1 MCKKYIYKK
10 NLLLCTIAGT
20 FIFSHFGST
29 YANTQPSIMGMVRAD
44 KAEEEKIS
52 KNVFVRSNNA
62 VVADDK
68 SSITVKNSTLRS
80 SGVLLSARTGGH
92 IHAKEI
98 VGKAGTNGLE
108 IANGTIHVENSIIT
122 VPGHHKNYGIRFD
135 YISDSYVKEGESVV
149 NKVFLT
155 NTKLLMTN
163 GIGIAGPYSS
173 KSVAEIFLKNSE
185 IRADMLLKNKS
196 VSEDKKPKTLVLTAD
211 NSIME
216 GKVKTFTQNTT
227 IFTLNNGSKWH
238 LKISPFEVEDEFSS
252 SNAYK
257 LIDIKQ
263 RAQSVVSILNLNNSS
278 IIFNAPHN
286 LVENHYQ
293 ILNVGRLPQ
302 SKEPKPQENATPN
315 ETAVYNA
322 TGNARIYFNT
332 EWSNGLIK
340 EQQKTDLLLVH
351 GDVSGTTRVYFNN
364 LSKRTES
371 SNQESEERNSIP
383 LNARGLS
390 LIQVS
395 GQANEDSFKLA
406 NGYTTMNG
414 LPYKYILNGY
424 GPTSRHGKADWAQ
437 NHLSEIAQK
446 SVSQESKEKD
456 AKSPD
461 ATSLEKENNRQL
473 FLENNDTF
481 WDFRL
486 QSATLDDEG
495 KIKALVP
502 QMASYL
508 VMSNALFSSGLA
520 DANNQNTLLDNMH
533 ATVFGLE
540 GHKKKGIFLSTYGNK
555 VTLSSNRSPLEYG
568 YGADVRYAALQ
579 AGITL
584 ATLEN
589 QNLIAN
595 FGFLGTY
602 GKLAFTPKDMEG
614 SDKSILD
621 KWSFTVYSNLHHD
634 NGFYIN
640 ALFSYG
646 VLNGNITT
654 ALINNTAELNNTDTL
669 NISATIGQ
677 KLATGV
683 EGLAFEPQA
692 QLIYQ
697 HVAFGTLSDVDGFQV
712 NIKTPHQWL
721 VRIGGRLT
729 KMILP
734 IENDRILSF
743 YGKLNVIKAFGEKS
757 TIDIVE
763 SFHVDSIGSSLEGGL
778 GINAQLSKKIALHAD
793 VNYQHK
799 LQKAGLSGINFSGG
813 MRYRF

>member
-1 MCKKYIYKK
+1 MCKKSIYKK

-29 YANTQPSIMGMVRAD
+29 YANTQPSIMSMVRAD
-44 KAEEEKIS
+44 KAGEEKIF
-52 KNVFVRSNNA
+52 KNVFVRSNYNA

-68 SSITVKNSTLRS
+68 AFIIIKNSTMRS
-80 SGVLLSARTGGH
+80 NGVLLSAATGGR

-98 VGKAGTNGLE
+98 VGKAGTHGLE
-108 IANGTIHVENSIIT
+108 IANGTIHVENSIIN
-122 VPGHHKNYGIRFD
+122 VAGHHKNYGIRFD
-135 YISDSYVKEGESVV
+135 YISDSYVKEGEQVV
-149 NKVFLT
+149 NKAILT
-155 NTKLLMTN
+155 NTKLLMTD

-173 KSVAEIFLKNSE
+173 KSVAEVFLKNSE

-196 VSEDKKPKTLVLTAD
+196 VPEDSKPKTLTLTAD
-211 NSIME
+211 NSIIE

-227 IFTLNNGSKWH
+227 IFTLNNGSKWY
-238 LKISPFEVEDEFSS
+238 LKISPFEVEDEYSTS
-252 SNAYK
+252 HSYK

-278 IIFNAPHN
+278 IIFNAPHD

-293 ILNVGRLPQ
+293 TLNVGRLPQ
-302 SKEPKPQENATPN
+302 KAEQNRSSDA
-315 ETAVYNA
+315 AMVYNV

-332 EWSNGLIK
+332 EWSDGLAK
-340 EQQKTDLLLVH
+340 EQQKTDLLLVR
-351 GDVSGTTRVYFNN
+351 GDVSGTTKIYFNN
-364 LSKRTES
+364 LSKHAES
-371 SNQESEERNSIP
+371 SNEESESSIP
-383 LNARGLS
+383 LNVRGLS

-406 NGYTTMNG
+406 HGYTTMGG
-414 LPYKYILNGY
+414 LPYKYTLNGY
-424 GPTSRHGKADWAQ
+424 GPTSSRGKADSAQ
-437 NHLSEIAQK
+437 SHLSET
-446 SVSQESKEKD
+446 SQESKEKD
-456 AKSPD
+456 AQNTGAS
-461 ATSLEKENNRQL
+461 SLRKESNDQTL
-473 FLENNDTF
+473 LEENENF

-486 QSATLDDEG
+486 QSATLDNEG

-508 VMSNALFSSGLA
+508 VMSNALFSTGLA
-520 DANNQNTLLDNMH
+520 DVSNQNTLLDNMH
-533 ATVFGLE
+533 SAVFGLE
-540 GHKKKGIFLSTYGNK
+540 GYKKKGFFLSTYGNK
-555 VTLSSNRSPLEYG
+555 VTVSSSRSSLEYG

-579 AGITL
+579 AGMTL

-589 QNLIAN
+589 QNMTVN
-595 FGFLGTY
+595 FGLLGTY

-621 KWSFTVYSNLHHD
+621 KWSFTAYGNLHHD
-634 NGFYIN
+634 NGLYVN

-646 VLNGNITT
+646 IFNGHITT
-654 ALINNTAELNNTDTL
+654 ALIGNTTELNNTDTL

-677 KLATGV
+677 RLATGV
-683 EGLAFEPQA
+683 EGLSFEPQV

-697 HVAFGTLSDVDGFQV
+697 HIAFGTLSDIDGFQV
-712 NIKTPHQWL
+712 NINTPHQWL
-721 VRIGGRLT
+721 VRIGGRLMKT
-729 KMILP
+729 MLP
-734 IENDRILSF
+734 IEKDRVLSF

-757 TIDIVE
+757 TIDVIE
-763 SFHVDSIGSSLEGGL
+763 PFYLDSMGSSLEGGL
-778 GINAQLSKKIALHAD
+778 GINAQLSKNIALHAD

-799 LQKAGLSGINFSGG
+799 LQKAGISGINFSGG